1 MEFQFAVL
9 SYIAPQKA
17 RLRYQLEGFDSDWV
31 DAGGRRSVLYNNLK
45 PGKYS
50 FRVEGCNADG
60 VWNTAG
66 DAFSVELPPAF
77 YQTAWFLVLC
87 VLLGLAGLG
96 LIYRWMLYRAEI
108 KQRKLKRANDL
119 LEEKVRNRTAELAAA
134 NAEMESTHQQL
145 MVASRQAGMAEVA
158 TGVLHNVGNVLNSV
172 NVSANL
178 VVDSIRGSRASSLA
192 KVVELFDK
200 HPTDLADFLTH
211 DDKGKQL
218 HAFLGGLNGHLA
230 TERTGV
236 LEELRSLTANI
247 EHIKEIV
254 AMQQANAHRFGVT
267 ETAQA
272 AELME
277 SALKM
282 NEPAYNRHRI
292 KLIRE
297 FEEVPPILVDKHKVL
312 QILINLLQNAKRAC
326 SQSTQ
331 AERKV
336 TVRIRRNGE
345 RAIRMEVADNGVGIP
360 PENLTRIFAHGFT
373 TQSDGHGFG
382 LHTGALASKE
392 LGGTLTAYSEGLGKG
407 AMFILELPLQN
418 TSPPSSER
426 RARSFVAG
434 GALELV

>member
-1 MEFQFAVL
+1 
-9 SYIAPQKA
+9 
-17 RLRYQLEGFDSDWV
+17 
-31 DAGGRRSVLYNNLK
+31 
-45 PGKYS
+45 
-50 FRVEGCNADG
+50 
-60 VWNTAG
+60 
-66 DAFSVELPPAF
+66 
-77 YQTAWFLVLC
+77 
-87 VLLGLAGLG
+87 
-96 LIYRWMLYRAEI
+96 
-108 KQRKLKRANDL
+108 
-119 LEEKVRNRTAELAAA
+119 
-134 NAEMESTHQQL
+134 
-145 MVASRQAGMAEVA
+145 
-158 TGVLHNVGNVLNSV
+158 
-172 NVSANL
+172 
-178 VVDSIRGSRASSLA
+178 
-192 KVVELFDK
+192 
-200 HPTDLADFLTH
+200 
-211 DDKGKQL
+211 
-218 HAFLGGLNGHLA
+218 
-230 TERTGV
+230 
-236 LEELRSLTANI
+236 
-247 EHIKEIV
+247 
-254 AMQQANAHRFGVT
+254 MQQANAHRFGVT